1 MNRRTAK
8 AEEMEVISNMPDYT
22 TKDAKKQDVRIM
34 SLELSNVKRIKAV
47 ALEPAPTGLT
57 VIGGKNG
64 QGKTSVLDA
73 IAWALGGERFRP
85 DAAQREGSVLNPD
98 IRITLSNG
106 LTVTRKGNKSTLT
119 VTDESGR
126 RSGQQLLNEFI
137 EVLALDLPKF
147 LQASDKERASILLG
161 ILGIQDQLDALDRE
175 ERAAY
180 DQRLQVG
187 RDRDRARH
195 YADELPWHDG
205 APEQEVSV
213 AALSADLRAVQERN
227 QRNAELRQ
235 KVTQIRARLADTD
248 TQINTLQ
255 AMRTALETEMRKAE
269 ADAEGLQDG
278 DPDIVLR
285 QIQNAEIVNAQV
297 RDNRAHM
304 DADARAAALVEQYDA
319 LTAEV
324 EDVRA
329 RRTALLDGADMPLPQ
344 LSVQDGVLTYN
355 GQPWSCMSSAEQL
368 RAATAI
374 VARLKPECR
383 FVLVDKLE
391 QMDVDTLRDFGAWAA
406 AQGLQVIGTRVSTG
420 GECTVVIEDGEV
432 AAEAAPAQ
440 KWKEGT
446 F

>member
-1 MNRRTAK
+1 MAN
-8 AEEMEVISNMPDYT
+8 YT
-22 TKDAKKQDVRIM
+22 TKETEAQEVRIT
-34 SLELSNVKRIKAV
+34 SLELANVKRIKAV
-47 ALEPAPTGLT
+47 ALDPAPTGLT

-213 AALSADLRAVQERN
+213 AALSTDLKAVQERN

-248 TQINTLQ
+248 TQINTLRV
-255 AMRTALETEMRKAE
+255 MRTALETEMRKAE

-278 DPDIVLR
+278 DPDIILR
-285 QIQNAEIVNAQV
+285 QIQNAEAVNAQV
-297 RDNRAHM
+297 RDNRAHA
-304 DADARAAALVEQYDA
+304 DADARAAALIEQYDA
-319 LTAEV
+319 LTAAV

-329 RRTALLDGADMPLPQ
+329 RRTALLDGADMPLPH
-344 LSVQDGVLTYN
+344 LSVQEGVLTYN

-420 GECTVVIEDGEV
+420 DECSIIIEDGTV
-432 AAEAAPAQ
+432 AEPEPQ
-440 KWKEGT
+440 PSWKGGK

>member
-1 MNRRTAK
+1 MDNH
-8 AEEMEVISNMPDYT
+8 T
-22 TKDAKKQDVRIM
+22 TSANKPREVRIT
-34 SLELSNVKRIKAV
+34 SLELANVKRIKAV
-47 ALEPAPTGLT
+47 ALDPAPTGLT

-73 IAWALGGERFRP
+73 IAWALGGEKFRP
-85 DAAQREGSVLNPD
+85 DAAKREGSVLDPEL
-98 IRITLSNG
+98 RIQLSNG
-106 LTVTRKGNKSTLT
+106 LTVIRKGPKSALT
-119 VTDESGR
+119 VVDESGR

-147 LQASDKERASILLG
+147 LQASDKERASILLS
-161 ILGIQDQLDALDRE
+161 ILGIQDQLDALERE

-195 YADELPWHDG
+195 YADELPWHNG
-205 APEQEVSV
+205 ASEQEVSV
-213 AALSADLRAVQERN
+213 ATLSADLRAVQERN

-248 TQINTLQ
+248 TQINALR

-269 ADAEGLQDG
+269 VDAEGLQDG
-278 DPDIVLR
+278 DPDIILR
-285 QIQNAEIVNAQV
+285 QIQNAEAVNAQV
-297 RDNRAHM
+297 RDNRAHL
-304 DADARAAALVEQYDA
+304 DADARAAALAEQYDE
-319 LTAEV
+319 LSSQV
-324 EDVRA
+324 EDVRS
-329 RRTALLDGADMPLPQ
+329 RRMALLNGADMPLPG
-344 LSVQDGVLTYN
+344 LSVQEGVLTYQ

-374 VARLKPECR
+374 VGRLKPECR
-383 FVLVDKLE
+383 FVLVDRLE
-391 QMDVDTLRDFGAWAA
+391 TMDTDTLREFGAWAA
-406 AQGLQVIGTRVSTG
+406 ERGLQVIGTRVSTG
-420 GECTVVIEDGEV
+420 DECSIIIEDGEV

-440 KWKEGT
+440 KWKEGQ